1 MDTIRKVL
9 VIDGSRVVRATLN
22 KHLKDSF
29 KVVEEADGESAWQTL
44 MLDSDIVAVI
54 SGAHPPKLEA
64 HDLLIR
70 LRASSIRRLHEIP
83 FVLIVSDT
91 DDRAEREIDL
101 QRGVTGFISKSM
113 KKMVIIECL
122 NSLIDQNGQKSGTPG
137 NGKPPSPL
145 LSISSK
151 AEDRLLDS
159 DKFRNV
165 LSALSFSVAQ
175 SEEVCALVFGIDNRD
190 ELIDLFGQ
198 SVAGMIDA
206 RFASLLMAKV
216 GAPDSIGRCR
226 GERLAIVSHG
236 ADLAQGE
243 RFGKQVCRSLAS
255 GHISIRGQKVKL
267 TVSVGVASTSDDFV
281 ANGSELLALADQRL
295 EQALVCGGNTVVT
308 ELHPSCPLHCRNKNM
323 LKLLEAVQSPDKK
336 TIPAQIGTLGLQ
348 ILPLIRA
355 MDQVLALDL
364 PLDRIHQQLMS
375 RAKTEAESL

>member
-1 MDTIRKVL
+1 MDKIRKVL

-54 SGAHPPKLEA
+54 SGIHPPKLEA
-64 HDLLIR
+64 HDLLLR
-70 LRASSIRRLHEIP
+70 LRASSLRRLHKIP
-83 FVLIVSDT
+83 FILIVSDT
-91 DDRAEREIDL
+91 EDRAEREIDL
-101 QRGVTGFISKSM
+101 QRGVAGFITKSM
-113 KKMVIIECL
+113 KKTVIIECL
-122 NSLIDQNGQKSGTPG
+122 ESLLDLNEQEYG
-137 NGKPPSPL
+137 PSKEPRSL
-145 LSISSK
+145 PASSK
-151 AEDRLLDS
+151 AHDRLLDS
-159 DKFRNV
+159 DKFRGV
-165 LSALSFSVAQ
+165 LSALTFSETQ
-175 SEEVCALVFGIDNRD
+175 SDEVCALVFGIDNRD
-190 ELIDLFGQ
+190 ELISSFGQ

-206 RFASLLMAKV
+206 RFAALLMAKV

-255 GHISIRGQKVKL
+255 GQISIRGQKVRL

-295 EQALVCGGNTVVT
+295 DQALVCGGNTVVT
-308 ELHPSCPLHCRNKNM
+308 EFRPSCPLRCRDENV
-323 LKLLEAVQSPDKK
+323 LKLLEALK
-336 TIPAQIGTLGLQ
+336 TPSENTLSGQIGTLGLQ

-355 MDQVLALDL
+355 MDQALKLDL
-364 PLDRIHQQLMS
+364 PLDSIHQQLMF
-375 RAKTEAESL
+375 RAKTETAAR